1 MRRSQNFARTQKGRK
16 RGKIFPHKSIYK
28 GFSPSMGVNSYL
40 NDNGEGKQ
48 FYFSF
53 GSFSAERSLN
63 LDLKSRFYF

>member
-1 MRRSQNFARTQKGRK
+1 
-16 RGKIFPHKSIYK
+16 
-28 GFSPSMGVNSYL
+28 MGGNSYL

-53 GSFSAERSLN
+53 GSFLTERSLN